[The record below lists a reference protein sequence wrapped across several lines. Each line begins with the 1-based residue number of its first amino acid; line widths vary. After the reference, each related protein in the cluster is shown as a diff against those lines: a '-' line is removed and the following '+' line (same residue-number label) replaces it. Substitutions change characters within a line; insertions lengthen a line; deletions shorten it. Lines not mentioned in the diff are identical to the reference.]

1 MFEILIIALNVL
13 SFNYYFQLSD
23 NQGEVRKTS
32 VNPNENERETRKTF
46 SVSGVVVKR
55 SKGITWSS

>member
-1 MFEILIIALNVL
+1 MLEILIIPLEHLIVK
-13 SFNYYFQLSD
+13 YQVK
-23 NQGEVRKTS
+23 VRKPL
-32 VNPNENERETRKTF
+32 VNPNENERETRKTV